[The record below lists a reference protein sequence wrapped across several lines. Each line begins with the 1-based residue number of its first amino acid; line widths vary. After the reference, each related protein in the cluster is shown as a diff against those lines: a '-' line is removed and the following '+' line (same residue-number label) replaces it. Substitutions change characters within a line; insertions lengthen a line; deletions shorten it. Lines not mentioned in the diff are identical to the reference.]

1 MRKSNKCLSYDR
13 VLTLL
18 PKEFKPMSII
28 NYRQKLHQ
36 SPKGIILLKE
46 SQIYQP
52 QKVLWSGV
60 DKDILEREDIS
71 FLCLTAGFMGILLI
85 PVECLIQYI
94 ENNDVSTLKN
104 GRTNLRIRVDGGK
117 FVLYDTNAKEL
128 DLTNYFIQDEHTEL
142 SRDSI

>member
-18 PKEFKPMSII
+18 PKEFKPMNIT
-28 NYRQKLHQ
+28 NFRQKLYQ

-52 QKVLWSGV
+52 QNVLWSGV
-60 DKDILEREDIS
+60 DKDILKRENVS

-85 PVECLIQYI
+85 PAECLIQYI

-104 GRTNLRIRVDGGK
+104 GRTNLRIRTNGGK
-117 FVLYDTNAKEL
+117 FILYDTNTEEV
-128 DLTNYFIQDEHTEL
+128 DLSNYFVQDEHNEFF
-142 SRDSI
+142 

>member
-28 NYRQKLHQ
+28 NYRQKLYQ

-117 FVLYDTNAKEL
+117 FILYDTNAKEL

>member
-1 MRKSNKCLSYDR
+1 MRKSNKYLSYDR

-28 NYRQKLHQ
+28 NYRQKLYQ

-94 ENNDVSTLKN
+94 DNNDVSTLKN

>member
-28 NYRQKLHQ
+28 NYRQKLYQ

-117 FVLYDTNAKEL
+117 FILYDTNAKEL

-142 SRDSI
+142 SQDSI

>member
-18 PKEFKPMSII
+18 PKEFKPMRII
-28 NYRQKLHQ
+28 NYRQKLYQ

>member
-1 MRKSNKCLSYDR
+1 
-13 VLTLL
+13 
-18 PKEFKPMSII
+18 MSII
-28 NYRQKLHQ
+28 NYRQKLYQ

-94 ENNDVSTLKN
+94 DNNDVSTLKN

>member
-28 NYRQKLHQ
+28 NYRQKLYQ

-71 FLCLTAGFMGILLI
+71 FLCLAAGFMGILLI

-128 DLTNYFIQDEHTEL
+128 DLTNYFI
-142 SRDSI
+142 

>member
-28 NYRQKLHQ
+28 NYRQKLYQ